1 MDLDNYSYLLNKE
14 RYVLIKFGEN
24 EYTVYDLLKKG
35 VIIIENNHIFENIIY
50 MMLKNNNKL
59 LKPSDVD

>member
-24 EYTVYDLLKKG
+24 EYTVYDLLKK
-35 VIIIENNHIFENIIY
+35 VSLLLKIIIYSKILYI
-50 MMLKNNNKL
+50 
-59 LKPSDVD
+59 